1 MKFPLKSATAALAL
15 FAATPALSAIVVSG
29 TGMGTTATIS
39 SDTTANSSTTL
50 NFSTPDD
57 AGVLAALTL
66 TFISAVNGDYSF
78 NYLLEN
84 TSTIDPSRITVFGFN
99 VDPATF
105 TASVGSGDQF
115 NVLAAGQVQGQNATV
130 NFCLKDSSN
139 ATNQCTSGQ
148 LGVPFDGSASG
159 SFVLDFGTTTPDQ
172 IILSDLFVRF
182 QGVGPDDDSFVT
194 NPNGGPEIPEAGTW
208 AMFLLGF
215 GAAGYAI
222 RRRRKPLLAQVA

>member
-1 MKFPLKSATAALAL
+1 MRFPLKFATAALAL
-15 FAATPALSAIVVSG
+15 STATPALSAIVVSG
-29 TGMGTTATIS
+29 TGMTTTATIS
-39 SDTTANSSTTL
+39 SDTAANSSTTL
-50 NFSTPDD
+50 NFATPDD

-66 TFISAVNGDYSF
+66 TFLSAINGDYSF
-78 NYLLEN
+78 SYALAN

-99 VDPATF
+99 VNPALF

-139 ATNQCTSGQ
+139 STGSCTSGQ
-148 LGVPFDGSASG
+148 LGVIFGSTATG
-159 SFVLDFGTTTPDQ
+159 SFILDFGATTPDE

-182 QGVGPDDDSFVT
+182 QGVGPNDDSFVT
-194 NPNGGPEIPEAGTW
+194 NPNGPQVPETATW
-208 AMFLLGF
+208 ATMLLGI
-215 GAAGYAI
+215 GAVGYAI

>member
-1 MKFPLKSATAALAL
+1 MRLPLKSATAALAL
-15 FAATPALSAIVVSG
+15 FAATPALPAIVVSG

-78 NYLLEN
+78 DYLLEN

-99 VDPATF
+99 VDPAVF

-115 NVLAAGQVQGQNATV
+115 NILAAGQVQGQNATV

-139 ATNQCTSGQ
+139 STNSCTSGQ
-148 LGVPFDGSASG
+148 LGVPFGGSASG
-159 SFVLDFGTTTPDQ
+159 SFVLDFGATTPEDV
-172 IILSDLFVRF
+172 ILSDLFVRF
-182 QGVGPDDDSFVT
+182 QGVGLDDDSFVT
-194 NPNGGPEIPEAGTW
+194 NPNGPEVPEVATW
-208 AMFLLGF
+208 AMMLLGI
-215 GAAGYAI
+215 GAVGYSI
-222 RRRRKPLLAQVA
+222 RRRRKPLLSQVA